1 MIRSG
6 CAMLCFVLI
15 VGAAGFLSCSRRNP
29 GTDDKPLEAAAG
41 VASSPGGSLPGLDL
55 VVTVTA
61 VREGK
66 VLLES
71 GAAPGDVLEFGWIHS
86 VEHFPWTEFFSIK
99 DDGTLLLREMR
110 VRGYGAG
117 IPHQRSTQ
125 VRTEDGWIISSGIDE
140 VFPSYNWINSHT
152 AVGQVRLNG
161 TLLFT
166 GSDFPHHEAL
176 ELRAIPRRK
185 P

>member
-1 MIRSG
+1 MIRPG
-6 CAMLCFVLI
+6 HTMLCFL
-15 VGAAGFLSCSRRNP
+15 L
-29 GTDDKPLEAAAG
+29 LAG
-41 VASSPGGSLPGLDL
+41 VASCFSCFQVRHGPDGSLPEASGGLSGPGGNPPGL
-55 VVTVTA
+55 EFVITVTA

-66 VLLES
+66 TLLEA
-71 GAAPGDVLEFGWIHS
+71 GARPGDMLEFGWIHS
-86 VEHFPWTEFFSIK
+86 VEHFPWTEFFSIR
-99 DDGTLLLREMR
+99 DDGTLLLQEMR

-117 IPHQRSTQ
+117 IPHQRSSQ

-161 TLLFT
+161 MLLFT

-176 ELRAIPRRK
+176 ELRVEPRRK